1 MTSPAAPETVCPV
14 CGITGSGRFCANCG
28 ATLEQTACAGCGTML
43 SPGANFCHRCGKP
56 VGAAIRSPALSTSP
70 TLQPTPRGL
79 SSSLPWA
86 VAAIAL
92 LALLAMS
99 AGKFFNATRGSGL
112 DAPQNALPQ
121 AGLDDRG
128 TSPDAEQAPAAGE
141 TPGIRGPDISQM
153 SPQERADRLFNRV
166 MLLNSQGKADSVL
179 FFAPM
184 AISAYQML
192 APLNADQRYDLG
204 RIAEVA
210 GALPLAKAQAD
221 TLLLEHP
228 NHLLGLILG
237 ARIAT
242 LNSDAPARKQFEA
255 KLLAAERTELA
266 KKLPEYGRHQNDIT
280 SALAT
285 ARRSPE
291 SKG

>member
-1 MTSPAAPETVCPV
+1 
-14 CGITGSGRFCANCG
+14 
-28 ATLEQTACAGCGTML
+28 
-43 SPGANFCHRCGKP
+43 
-56 VGAAIRSPALSTSP
+56 
-70 TLQPTPRGL
+70 
-79 SSSLPWA
+79 

-99 AGKFFNATRGSGL
+99 AGKFFNASRGSGL

-121 AGLDDRG
+121 AGLG
-128 TSPDAEQAPAAGE
+128 EQAAPSDGE
-141 TPGIRGPDISQM
+141 QTPGAESPGIRGPDISNM
-153 SPQERADRLFNRV
+153 SPTERAERLFNRV
-166 MLLNSQGKADSVL
+166 MLLNTQGKTDSVL

-192 APLNADQRYDLG
+192 TPMSADQRYDLG

-210 GALPLAKAQAD
+210 GALPLARAEAD

-242 LNSDAPARKQFEA
+242 LAGDAPAQKQFESRF
-255 KLLAAERTELA
+255 LAAEKSELA
-266 KKLPEYGRHQNDIT
+266 KKLPEYDRHQDDIT
-280 SALAT
+280 NALAEV
-285 ARRSPE
+285 RRSRG